1 MRAKFRKNWLDI
13 NTVSEKSSCVDL
25 VPYDPEIL
33 DPHNFRINSPTIK
46 ELRKMVQNQYL
57 SRSGNKTSST
67 ATKRT
72 LELDDKLSHSSI
84 CYNPLEF
91 NSGVLKKMLLSLLH
105 AYVKELGMGNSVT

>member
-46 ELRKMVQNQYL
+46 ELRKIVQNQYFCPDQAIGQAL
-57 SRSGNKTSST
+57 RQQN
-67 ATKRT
+67 
-72 LELDDKLSHSSI
+72 E
-84 CYNPLEF
+84 
-91 NSGVLKKMLLSLLH
+91 LLSLMINFVLTP
-105 AYVKELGMGNSVT
+105 ESVTIPLNITLDS